1 MANNTAGNPF
11 IIDTATAT
19 AILATDRFQLLSVQ
33 WVSGSIADVCS
44 VQDAAGAVKWEVIQ
58 SVTNATQSLAFPDEL
73 ELTFNGLKVPTMAT
87 GKVYLYVKRT

>member
-1 MANNTAGNPF
+1 MANVVTGNPF

-19 AILATDRFQLLSVQ
+19 AIYTDRFQLLAIQ

-44 VQDAAGAVKWEVIQ
+44 VQDGAGVVKWEVIQ
-58 SVTNATQSLAFPDEL
+58 DVTNKTQPLSFPDEL
-73 ELTFNGLKVPTMAT
+73 ELTFNGLKVPTMNT